1 MKKVFALATALT
13 LSSSLLI
20 AGTVNSENVT
30 TFTAGS
36 PARAADVN
44 STIQALVSA
53 INDNASRIAAL
64 EDSAPDSSVAGNTYQ
79 LRSMNSMVA
88 VGESNS
94 DGDGVSYPNPQGND
108 FANISNGSLSAT
120 LTFNDTGASG
130 SLTIDANNDK
140 TYEVNT
146 PFNKLQ
152 DFSDGA
158 SETTPLTFTQTG
170 NTVTVTFDEGNGDT
184 FVVDFLI
191 SADGSLLIAAVTEVG
206 ATTFDDGSDGE
217 EAFVELL
224 IGVRS
229 Q

>member
-1 MKKVFALATALT
+1 MCVCVCEGVNACVRT
-13 LSSSLLI
+13 LERMS
-20 AGTVNSENVT
+20 ASE
-30 TFTAGS
+30 GKGEC
-36 PARAADVN
+36 DC
-44 STIQALVSA
+44 
-53 INDNASRIAAL
+53 DC
-64 EDSAPDSSVAGNTYQ
+64 ECKGEGD
-79 LRSMNSMVA
+79 
-88 VGESNS
+88 GESNS

-108 FANISNGSLSAT
+108 FANISNGSLTAT
-120 LTFNDTGASG
+120 LIFNDTGASG
-130 SLTIDANNDK
+130 SLTIDANDDK

-146 PFNKLQ
+146 PFNQLQ

-170 NTVTVTFDEGNGDT
+170 NTVTVTFDEGNGET